1 MTHRSFT
8 QTGFLSRI
16 SIAETGQFFAHSP
29 QPTQEFSTLK
39 WLVLRIASY
48 SSA

>member
-8 QTGFLSRI
+8 HTGFLLQI

-29 QPTQEFSTLK
+29 QPMQELSTLK
-39 WLVLRIASY
+39 
-48 SSA
+48 